1 MKHTIVALMQDHPGV
16 LHRVV
21 SLFRRRGYNID
32 SLTVGR
38 SEVPGVSRMTI
49 VTDGNDVNQVTRQLF
64 RLIEVLKVVNVTDS
78 ATIEREIALIKVNA
92 PRSARAELV
101 ALCTVFGAKTADLGP
116 STMVIE
122 VTGEPGEVDRFLDV
136 VRPFGIKEMMRTGRI
151 AMIRGS
157 LAHEAAPELEPSE
170 EQPLPALALAG

>member
-38 SEVPGVSRMTI
+38 SELSGVSRMTI
-49 VTDGNDVNQVTRQLF
+49 VTEGSDVDQVTRQLF
-64 RLIEVLKVVNVTDS
+64 RLIEVLKVVDVTES
-78 ATIEREIALIKVNA
+78 ATVEREIALVKVNA
-92 PRSARAELV
+92 PGSARAELV
-101 ALCTVFGAKTADLGP
+101 ACCAVFGARTADLGP

-122 VTGEPGEVDRFLDV
+122 ITGEPSEVDRFLDV
-136 VRPFGIKEMMRTGRI
+136 LRPFGIKEMMRTGRI

-157 LAHEAAPELEPSE
+157 LAHEAAPELEAGE
-170 EQPLPALALAG
+170 EPPVLALAG